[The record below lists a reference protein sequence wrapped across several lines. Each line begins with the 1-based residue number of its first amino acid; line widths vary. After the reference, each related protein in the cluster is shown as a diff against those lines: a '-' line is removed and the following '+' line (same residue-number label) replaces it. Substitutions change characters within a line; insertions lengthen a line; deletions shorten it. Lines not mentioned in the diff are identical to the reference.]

1 MRVISE
7 GPSNEILVKSIFF
20 RGAGLRN
27 VDQRL
32 NSLGR
37 KIAVTSVSTTLN
49 NCTQM

>member
-1 MRVISE
+1 MRY
-7 GPSNEILVKSIFF
+7 LLKAFF
-20 RGAGLRN
+20 LGGAGLRN